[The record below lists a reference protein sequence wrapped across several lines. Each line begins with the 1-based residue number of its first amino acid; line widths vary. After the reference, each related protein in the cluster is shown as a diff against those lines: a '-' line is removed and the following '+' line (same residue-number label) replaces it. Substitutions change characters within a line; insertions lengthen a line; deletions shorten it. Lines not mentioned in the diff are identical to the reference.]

1 MNRDVH
7 LAETAELAELH
18 EQAAQRRA
26 ELGATVRALTSQLRN
41 GSARGYVLDA
51 ARLAGTRL
59 DRRRVLLGAVLPV
72 AALVL
77 AAAAVAVAVLSTRR
91 PWIRR

>member
-1 MNRDVH
+1 MNQDAE
-7 LAETAELAELH
+7 LAQAAELAELQ

-26 ELGATVRALTSQLRN
+26 ELSATVKDLASQLRH

-59 DRRRVLLGAVLPV
+59 DRRRVLLGAAVPV
-72 AALVL
+72 ATLVL
-77 AAAAVAVAVLSTRR
+77 AAAAVAVLATRR
-91 PWIRR
+91 PRTRR